1 MMILLLVYS
10 RDNKTRYGK
19 FCAAFDGDNNMPFYL
34 CWLVTANEVGDNS
47 LTVSSRKAGGRHV
60 SKQLV
65 NLLNI
70 CTHAKCSEPKTDK
83 LKASFRKSSAP

>member
-1 MMILLLVYS
+1 MMILPLVYS

-19 FCAAFDGDNNMPFYL
+19 FCAAFDGESNMPFYL
-34 CWLVTANEVGDNS
+34 RWLVTANEVGDNS
-47 LTVSSRKAGGRHV
+47 LTASSRKAGEGQY

-70 CTHAKCSEPKTDK
+70 CMSNARSHKQTN
-83 LKASFRKSSAP
+83 

>member
-1 MMILLLVYS
+1 MMILPLVYS

-19 FCAAFDGDNNMPFYL
+19 FCAAFDSESNMPFYL
-34 CWLVTANEVGDNS
+34 RWLVTANEVGDNS
-47 LTVSSRKAGGRHV
+47 LTVSSRKAGERQY

-70 CTHAKCSEPKTDK
+70 CLSNARSHKQTN
-83 LKASFRKSSAP
+83 

>member
-19 FCAAFDGDNNMPFYL
+19 FCAAFDGDNNMPFYVR
-34 CWLVTANEVGDNS
+34 WLVTANEVGDNS
-47 LTVSSRKAGGRHV
+47 LTVSSKKAGERQV

-65 NLLNI
+65 NLVNI
-70 CTHAKCSEPKTDK
+70 CMSNARNHKQTN
-83 LKASFRKSSAP
+83 